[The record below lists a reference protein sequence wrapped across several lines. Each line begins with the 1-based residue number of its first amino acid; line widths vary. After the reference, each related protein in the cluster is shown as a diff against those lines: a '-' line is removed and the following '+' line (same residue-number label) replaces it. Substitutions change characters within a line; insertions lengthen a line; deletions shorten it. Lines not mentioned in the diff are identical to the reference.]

1 MNASDVSRALLLSH
15 DPRGGAGPVAG
26 KRYACPL
33 PECAGKPVDMAH
45 RSVSVNDE
53 TGAWSCW
60 RCHATGLLVEYRSQS
75 DSATFVPRSRT
86 SAFRATVLTPPP
98 RLPALD
104 AEAKARLR
112 VATAACEWILG
123 TPGAA
128 YLTKRGIDALAAD
141 ACGVRYHADW
151 LGCGQAVVFAARND
165 GGALV
170 AAQGRFL
177 DPKQAPKAMTIGKVR
192 LGVYATPGALDAS
205 FVGITEAPIDAL
217 VLAGLSCPAIALFGT
232 SAPPWLRRRLAFTT
246 VLLATD
252 ADAAGEAAAVTLRRI
267 LIHGTRCERLDLPP
281 GAKDV
286 NEALLRDPQLLEA
299 LVTEAQRR
307 DSTRFLPDFSEPSL
321 LRHGAML

>member
-1 MNASDVSRALLLSH
+1 MNASDVSRALLLAH
-15 DPRGGAGPVAG
+15 DPHGGHGPIAG

-45 RSVSVNDE
+45 RSISVNDE

-60 RCHATGLLVEYRSQS
+60 RCHATGLLVEYRGQD
-75 DSATFVPRSRT
+75 DSSTFVHRSRT
-86 SAFRATVLTPPP
+86 SASRTTVLTPPP
-98 RLPALD
+98 RIPPLD
-104 AEAKARLR
+104 AQAKARLR
-112 VATAACEWILG
+112 AATTACQSILR
-123 TPGAA
+123 TPGAI
-128 YLTKRGIDALAAD
+128 YLENRGIDALAAD
-141 ACGVRYHADW
+141 ACGVRYHSDW

-165 GGALV
+165 RGTLV

-177 DPKQAPKAMTIGKVR
+177 NSQQAPKAMTIGKVR
-192 LGVYATPGALDAS
+192 LGVYTTPGALDAA

-232 SAPPWLRRRLAFTT
+232 SAPPWLRRRLAFST

-252 ADAAGEAAAVTLRRI
+252 ADTAGEAAAVTLRRI

-281 GAKDV
+281 GVKDV

-307 DSTRFLPDFSEPSL
+307 DSTYFLPDFSSPSL